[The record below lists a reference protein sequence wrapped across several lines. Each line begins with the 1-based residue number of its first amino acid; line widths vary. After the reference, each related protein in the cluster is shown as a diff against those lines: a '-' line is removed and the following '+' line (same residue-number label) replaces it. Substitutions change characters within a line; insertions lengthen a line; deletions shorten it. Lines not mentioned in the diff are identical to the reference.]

1 MNENNFI
8 LNSRDVKL
16 FYNQFI
22 YSSML
27 KKSATVEN
35 KRLLYYIPLSRT
47 EYSELVFEPLIV
59 AHAFYTDRLRHIV
72 RMFVYSCNQV
82 WLPNMIDLKGN

>member
-1 MNENNFI
+1 MNEKNFI
-8 LNSRDVKL
+8 VNSRNVKL

-35 KRLLYYIPLSRT
+35 KRLLYYIPLSGT
-47 EYSELVFEPLIV
+47 EYSELVFEPLTV
-59 AHAFYTDRLRHIV
+59 AHAFLYRSAKTHCPYV
-72 RMFVYSCNQV
+72 RIF
-82 WLPNMIDLKGN
+82 L